1 MPYITIVLGVILTL
15 MGLWGYFGLGSG
27 SITALI
33 PAFFGVP
40 FILLG
45 VVALKESLL
54 KHAMHAAAAL
64 AVLGLLGTIR
74 GAFSFFKMMGGEEVA
89 RPEAVRVQAIMALL
103 CAIFIALAVNSFI
116 QARRNRARA

>member
-74 GAFSFFKMMGGEEVA
+74 GVFSFFKMMGGEEVA
-89 RPEAVRVQAIMALL
+89 RPDAVRVQAIMALL
-103 CAIFIALAVNSFI
+103 CAIFIALAVNSFV

>member
-1 MPYITIVLGVILTL
+1 VPYITIVLGVILTL

-74 GAFSFFKMMGGEEVA
+74 GVFSFFKMMGGEEVA
-89 RPEAVRVQAIMALL
+89 RPDAVRVQAIMALL

>member
-1 MPYITIVLGVILTL
+1 

-74 GAFSFFKMMGGEEVA
+74 GVFSFFKMMGGEEVA
-89 RPEAVRVQAIMALL
+89 RPDAVRVQAIMALL
-103 CAIFIALAVNSFI
+103 CAIFIALAVNSFV